1 MAGRLVM
8 TTSRKPDAPSDV
20 SRLLTAHGRS
30 AAEPLELGPIHCDR
44 RSTGLAGALERK
56 DRQDRKERCRR
67 LESLRSLRPLRS
79 ATVQLLRFLVLDG
92 QPAGDALHL
101 RAGLNGSQPR
111 DLGWRC
117 DFRIDVRLRAR
128 E

>member
-30 AAEPLELGPIHCDR
+30 AAEPLELGPINCDR
-44 RSTGLAGALERK
+44 RSTALAGALERK

-67 LESLRSLRPLRS
+67 LESLRSLRPLLQHRCS
-79 ATVQLLRFLVLDG
+79 YCGFLSLTASPPVMPCTCG
-92 QPAGDALHL
+92 P
-101 RAGLNGSQPR
+101 
-111 DLGWRC
+111 
-117 DFRIDVRLRAR
+117 V
-128 E
+128 